1 MSLNTEPEPS
11 LGRHWL
17 LKFCVATALLFLC
30 SFQLLSNIVSRFTV
44 NSICEF
50 KLVDFF
56 LSFPISFIL
65 LPLLYAYPILL
76 SQQLKVRDEQ
86 YLSATTVKPNIQQD
100 TNYIFLLVVLPL
112 FLIWHFLQSAIAPE
126 IFESIRLLFYSC
138 LLLIYPI
145 HLHLCLNYGKNKG
158 GLLVCL
164 TLLFLNL
171 PCFLFSPLIYQRQIW
186 NILLLGAGLV
196 SLILYELAYWPNSDR
211 SWAASLNR
219 YNPFAHFREN
229 RILNSRIST
238 KRILWLSNASF
249 LAIIFLIVYAYIFIP
264 SIKNFPLYSYQYQQ
278 VLELIKANKIQPY
291 GAINPN
297 KFTFPL
303 PCEYQYLTFRTRSV
317 VVEKTNDSLVVE
329 FIIFSIGFGDGYT
342 AFVYRS
348 EPPSYLQKDAL
359 VGGIPAQYRR
369 LQEHWFW
376 EKWIS

>member
-1 MSLNTEPEPS
+1 MNINIEPDPS
-11 LGRHWL
+11 LERNWL
-17 LKFCVATALLFLC
+17 LKFRVAIALLFLC

-219 YNPFAHFREN
+219 YNLFANFKKERS
-229 RILNSRIST
+229 LNSRIYT
-238 KRILWLSNASF
+238 KRVLGVSTGSF
-249 LAIIFLIVYAYIFIP
+249 LAIILLIFYAYLFIP
-264 SIKNFPLYSYQYQQ
+264 SINNFLAYGKQYQH
-278 VLELIKANKIQPY
+278 VLELIRTNKIQRY
-291 GAINPN
+291 ESLNPN
-297 KFTFPL
+297 NYRVKL
-303 PCEYQYLTFRTRSV
+303 PCQYQHLAVRSV
-317 VVEKTNDSLVVE
+317 LVERSNDSLVVQ
-329 FIIFSIGFGDGYT
+329 FQIFFTGFGDGYT

-359 VGGIPAQYRR
+359 VGGIPADYRR
-369 LQEHWFW
+369 LSEHWFW